1 MRVHETVIIVLELPK
16 FYLYLGPMS
25 ATNGTQQRGE
35 ELRATFESCLDIKDF
50 SEEYVTFW
58 SGLYICAQVIL
69 NWHKMR
75 LILDFKIFIV
85 GRFCSECDLISV

>member
-58 SGLYICAQVIL
+58 SGLYICAESIL
-69 NWHKMR
+69 TWHKMG
-75 LILDFKIFIV
+75 FKIFIV